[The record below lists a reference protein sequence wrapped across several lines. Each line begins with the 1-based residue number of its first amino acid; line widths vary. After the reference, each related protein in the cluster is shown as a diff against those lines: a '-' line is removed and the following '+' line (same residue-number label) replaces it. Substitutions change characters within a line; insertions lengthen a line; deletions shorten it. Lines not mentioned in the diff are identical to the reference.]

1 MNKKM
6 PFHGIWRILPS
17 SIITEIISDSDF
29 DFQIF
34 DLEHGSYDF
43 ETLAEDIKVCQL
55 LNCVAYVRVSGLNKV
70 EVQKCLDLGA
80 DGIVFPQ
87 LNDYNDFKLAT
98 QLIQYPPKGMRGFN
112 PFVRAGKYGFE
123 KIIKKIECI
132 AIIETL
138 QAVEDLDKIL
148 SIEGLNMIYIGIYDL
163 SAQMNCI
170 GNLDAPILIEQVN
183 EIISK
188 CLRASIEVSLMVS
201 NENDYKYYIEK
212 GVNNFVHT
220 VDSFQLKKSFIN
232 LINKYS

>member
-1 MNKKM
+1 MNKKK
-6 PFHGIWRILPS
+6 PSQGIWRILPS
-17 SIITEIISDSDF
+17 STITEIISESGF
-29 DFQIF
+29 NFQIF

-43 ETLAEDIKVCQL
+43 DTLAEDIKVCQL
-55 LNCVAYVRVSGLNKV
+55 LNCIAYVRVSGLNKV
-70 EVQKCLDLGA
+70 EIQKCLDLGA

-87 LNDYNDFKLAT
+87 LSDYNDFKLAT
-98 QLIQYPPKGMRGFN
+98 QLIQYPPKGLRGFN

-123 KIIKKIECI
+123 KIENKIKCI

-148 SIEGLNMIYIGIYDL
+148 SIEDLNMIYIGIYDL

-170 GNLDAPILIEQVN
+170 GNLDTPILVEKVN

-188 CLRASIEVSLMVS
+188 CVNNSIEVSLMVN
-201 NENDYKYYIEK
+201 NEGDYNNYINK